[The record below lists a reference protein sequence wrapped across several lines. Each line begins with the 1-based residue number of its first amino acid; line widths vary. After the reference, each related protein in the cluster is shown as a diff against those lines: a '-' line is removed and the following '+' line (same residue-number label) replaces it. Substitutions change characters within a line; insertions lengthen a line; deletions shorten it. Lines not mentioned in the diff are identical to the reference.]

1 MATDSTNSQ
10 ISTKGAENEWTEVQ
24 RPPPRSRIKYGL
36 RQRKLGNE
44 QLTNSQDDG
53 KKSSDLKGTAPT
65 KFCKDTDCNQ
75 LDAES
80 QDFVIVRDHASNKK
94 LTAHEESEVKSL
106 DFVVVKDHESNQKD
120 VETDDEPYSFGL
132 VCVILLIFWF
142 VLATALSIVICAFDT
157 PTTQAMPKVQD
168 HVHQIPADRSGIY
181 STTSGSQSM
190 LCISTCVAG
199 RDMGERSI
207 EAAIATQTV
216 TATTTAYV
224 TIRSTEIRIIASGVP
239 HSIVPQT
246 TIETKTFITPSITC
260 QLCWR

>member
-1 MATDSTNSQ
+1 
-10 ISTKGAENEWTEVQ
+10 
-24 RPPPRSRIKYGL
+24 
-36 RQRKLGNE
+36 
-44 QLTNSQDDG
+44 
-53 KKSSDLKGTAPT
+53 
-65 KFCKDTDCNQ
+65 
-75 LDAES
+75 
-80 QDFVIVRDHASNKK
+80 
-94 LTAHEESEVKSL
+94 
-106 DFVVVKDHESNQKD
+106 
-120 VETDDEPYSFGL
+120 
-132 VCVILLIFWF
+132 LIFWV

-168 HVHQIPADRSGIY
+168 PVHQIPADRSGIC

-246 TIETKTFITPSITC
+246 TIETKTFHHTKHHLSVVLEVTTVRNMPPLQTEVSCSWSNVDGPRFYHYTYLGSTEKCEMLKRNLEVGVRGRRTSVTKQMRDQGMPQCIVLKVRGSCTEF
-260 QLCWR
+260 